1 MQTVKCIRLLKHT
14 CIFKNPYAIL
24 VVTQIPKQI
33 IFMEKGEQKTME
45 KFFKLKEN
53 GTTVRTEVVAG
64 LTTFM
69 TMAYI
74 LAVNPS
80 ILSASGMDPSAI
92 LTATALASFI
102 GCMAMALLANYPFA
116 LAPGLGLNAYFA
128 YTICGQMGYSWQFAL
143 LAVFFE
149 GIVFIV
155 LSLTNVREA
164 IFNAIPLQLKKGVSV
179 GIGLFCAFIG
189 LQNANLVVDS
199 ATLVSLVNFREEF
212 NTVGIGALLAVVG
225 LLLIA
230 VLYVKQVK
238 GAMLIGILATWILG
252 IVCQLCGIYQVNPE
266 AGFYSLIPSWS
277 SFNIFAIKD
286 TFGQCFN
293 FGAINFNLVD
303 FIVIMCSFLFVDMF
317 DTLGTLIGV
326 ANKANM
332 LDENGKLPRIREAL
346 LADAIATSAGA
357 VLGTST
363 TTTFVESSSG
373 VAEGGRTGLASVVT
387 GFLFLASLFLA
398 PVFTTIPSFAT
409 APALI
414 FVGFLMVS
422 AVVEINFSEMT
433 ESIPAY
439 LCLLSMPLTY
449 SISEG
454 IAVGIISYVVINAM
468 AGKGKKVAPLMY
480 VLAFL
485 FVLKYILL

>member
-1 MQTVKCIRLLKHT
+1 
-14 CIFKNPYAIL
+14 
-24 VVTQIPKQI
+24 
-33 IFMEKGEQKTME
+33 ME

-53 GTTVRTEVVAG
+53 GTNVRTEMVAG

-80 ILSASGMDPSAI
+80 ILSASGMDPNAI
-92 LTATALASFI
+92 LSATAIASFI
-102 GCMAMALLANYPFA
+102 GCMAMALFANYPFA

-143 LAVFFE
+143 FAVFVE
-149 GIVFIV
+149 GLVFVV

-189 LQNANLVVDS
+189 LQNAKIVVDG
-199 ATLVSLVNFREEF
+199 ATLVTLVNFRENF
-212 NTVGIGALLAVVG
+212 STVGIGALLAIVG
-225 LLLIA
+225 VFLIA
-230 VLYVKQVK
+230 IMYVKKVK
-238 GAMLIGILATWILG
+238 GAMLIGILITWILG
-252 IVCQLCGIYQVNPE
+252 IICQLTGIYQVNPD

-277 SFNIFAIKD
+277 SFDITAIST

-293 FGAINFNLVD
+293 FEAMNFNLVD
-303 FIVIMCSFLFVDMF
+303 FIIIMLSFLFVDMF

-326 ANKANM
+326 ANKADM
-332 LDENGKLPRIREAL
+332 LDKDGNLPRIKGAL
-346 LADAIATSAGA
+346 LADSVATSVGA

-363 TTTFVESSSG
+363 TTTFVESSAG
-373 VAEGGRTGLASVVT
+373 VAEGGRTGLSSVVT
-387 GFLFLASLFLA
+387 GVLFLLSLFLA

-414 FVGFLMVS
+414 FVGFLMIS
-422 AVVEINFSEMT
+422 AVVEINFSNMT

-454 IAVGIISYVVINAM
+454 ISVGIISYVVINLF
-468 AGKGKKVAPLMY
+468 AGKGKNVSPLMY
-480 VLAFL
+480 VLAVL